1 MSHCNLAVGI
11 VGLPNVGKS
20 TIFNALVKSE
30 LAEAANYAF
39 TTIDPN
45 VGVVEVPDERLKKLA
60 EIEKSD
66 RIVPATVKF
75 VDIAGLIAGAHKGE
89 GLGNKFLSH
98 IREVDAIAM
107 VVRLFKNKDVMH
119 VSDKMDPKDDIETIM
134 LELVLSDSETLGKK
148 LFAVEKDARSGSKI
162 ATQQLEIYKKIEK
175 CFSLN
180 QPAIEADL
188 TEEEKDLVDEA
199 NFLTLKPFLYVF
211 NVDEDKATK
220 HPEDLIEEYGLK
232 DLVQPE
238 HLPAVP
244 SAQPMQAGA
253 VVISAKIESELPKL
267 STTEQEIFLKDLG
280 LDEPGLNRLA
290 KAAYKTLNLIPF
302 FTAGPMEARAWTVKR
317 GDKAPQAAGKIHTD
331 FENKFIKAEVVNY
344 ADFINLGGWTKAKEV
359 GKARLEGKT
368 YEIKDGD
375 VVFIHH
381 G

>member
-1 MSHCNLAVGI
+1 MNLHFHLSTCYYRFMALSIGI

-60 EIEKSD
+60 EVEKSD

-107 VVRLFKNKDVMH
+107 VVRLFSNKDVMH
-119 VSDKMDPKDDIETIM
+119 VSAQMDPKDDIETIM

-148 LFAVEKDARSGSKI
+148 IAAVESDARSGQKV
-162 ATQQLEIYKKIEK
+162 AVKQLEIYRRIEK
-175 CFSLN
+175 CFEQN
-180 QPAIEADL
+180 RPAIEADL
-188 TEEEKDLVDEA
+188 TDEEKYLINEA

-211 NVDEDKATK
+211 NVDEDKATE
-220 HPEDLIEEYGLK
+220 HAEDLVEEYGLK

-238 HLPAVP
+238 R
-244 SAQPMQAGA
+244 A

-267 STTEQEIFLKDLG
+267 SDSEQEVFLQDLG

-302 FTAGPMEARAWTVKR
+302 FTAGPMEARAWTVKK
-317 GDKAPQAAGKIHTD
+317 GEMAPQAAGKIHTD
-331 FENKFIKAEVVNY
+331 FEHRFIKAEVVNY
-344 ADFINLGGWTKAKEV
+344 DDFISLGGWARAKEA

-375 VVFIHH
+375 VIFVHH

>member
-1 MSHCNLAVGI
+1 MSLSIGI

-60 EIEKSD
+60 EVEKSD

-107 VVRLFKNKDVMH
+107 VVRLFSNKDVMH
-119 VSDKMDPKDDIETIM
+119 VADKMDPKDDIVTIM

-148 LFAVEKDARSGSKI
+148 LFAAEKDAKTGSKV
-162 ATQQLEIYKKIEK
+162 ATAQLEIYKKIEK
-175 CFSLN
+175 CFEQN
-180 QPAIEADL
+180 RPAIEANLNDV
-188 TEEEKDLVDEA
+188 EKDLVDEA

-211 NVDEDKATK
+211 NVDEDVATEL
-220 HPEDLIEEYGLK
+220 PEDLVEEFGLK
-232 DLVQPE
+232 NLVQPE
-238 HLPAVP
+238 
-244 SAQPMQAGA
+244 GA

-267 STTEQEIFLKDLG
+267 NETEQEIFLQDLG

-302 FTAGPMEARAWTVKR
+302 FTAGPMEARAWTVKK
-317 GDKAPQAAGKIHTD
+317 GDRAPQAAGKIHTD
-331 FENKFIKAEVVNY
+331 FENKFIKAEVVNFN
-344 ADFINLGGWTKAKEV
+344 DFVALGGWTKTKEA

>member
-1 MSHCNLAVGI
+1 MALSIGI

-60 EIEKSD
+60 EVEKSD

-107 VVRLFKNKDVMH
+107 VVRLFSNKDVMH
-119 VSDKMDPKDDIETIM
+119 VSAQMDPKDDIETIM

-148 LFAVEKDARSGSKI
+148 IAAVESDARSGQKV
-162 ATQQLEIYKKIEK
+162 AVKQLEIYRRIEK
-175 CFSLN
+175 CFEQN
-180 QPAIEADL
+180 RPAIEADL
-188 TEEEKDLVDEA
+188 TDEEKYLINEA

-211 NVDEDKATK
+211 NVDEDKATE
-220 HPEDLIEEYGLK
+220 HAEDLVEEYGLK

-238 HLPAVP
+238 R
-244 SAQPMQAGA
+244 A

-267 STTEQEIFLKDLG
+267 SDSEQEVFLQDLG

-302 FTAGPMEARAWTVKR
+302 FTAGPMEARAWTVKK
-317 GDKAPQAAGKIHTD
+317 GEMAPQAAGKIHTD
-331 FENKFIKAEVVNY
+331 FEHRFIKAEVVNY
-344 ADFINLGGWTKAKEV
+344 DDFISLGGWARAKEA

-375 VVFIHH
+375 VIFVHH

>member
-1 MSHCNLAVGI
+1 M
-11 VGLPNVGKS
+11 
-20 TIFNALVKSE
+20 
-30 LAEAANYAF
+30 
-39 TTIDPN
+39 
-45 VGVVEVPDERLKKLA
+45 EVPDERLKKLA
-60 EIEKSD
+60 EVEKSA

-107 VVRLFKNKDVMH
+107 VVRLFSNKDVMH
-119 VSDKMDPKDDIETIM
+119 VADKMDPKDDIETIM

-148 LFAVEKDARSGSKI
+148 LFMAEKDAKTGSKI
-162 ATQQLEIYKKIEK
+162 AAQQLDIYKKIEK
-175 CFSLN
+175 CFSQN
-180 QPAIEADL
+180 RPAIEADL
-188 TEEEKDLVDEA
+188 NEEEKDLICEA

-211 NVDEDKATK
+211 NVDEDKATEQ
-220 HPEDLIEEYGLK
+220 PADLIEEYGLGK
-232 DLVQPE
+232 LVKPE
-238 HLPAVP
+238 
-244 SAQPMQAGA
+244 QT

-267 STTEQEIFLKDLG
+267 NETEQELFLSDLG

-302 FTAGPMEARAWTVKR
+302 FTAGPMEARAWTVKM

-331 FENKFIKAEVVNY
+331 FEHKFIKAEVVNY
-344 ADFINLGGWTKAKEV
+344 DDFISLGGWTKTKEA

-368 YEIKDGD
+368 YEMKDGD